1 MPTVEPVLRDTSNRD
16 YRIVASVPHRDVK
29 LQINLERMLTLT
41 TGNPSYR
48 G

>member
-1 MPTVEPVLRDTSNRD
+1 MPTVEPVLRDTANRD

-41 TGNPSYR
+41 TGTPGFR